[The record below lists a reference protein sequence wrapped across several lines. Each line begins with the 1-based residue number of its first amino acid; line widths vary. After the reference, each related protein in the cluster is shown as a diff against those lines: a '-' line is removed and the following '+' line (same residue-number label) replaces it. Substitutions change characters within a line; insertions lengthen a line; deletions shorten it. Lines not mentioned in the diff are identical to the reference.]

1 MLKPLNRHILIDIQK
16 VGEEKPEPLIVLPE
30 DYRPEKQR
38 YIEVSVLDSAED
50 VRMPLTTGDK
60 LVVDRSMIEEI
71 VLGPT
76 IYNVILDNYVMGII
90 K

>member
-50 VRMPLTTGDK
+50 VRMPLATGDK